1 MIQKHRISTNLG
13 VDQKITVE
21 LKQDFDVLEIL
32 SLKFSQSDIYTSIC
46 SDYGVVCG
54 RVTANNGFGLGN
66 ARVSIFIPLSTE
78 DEDDPIIS
86 KLYPYKE
93 VNDKDENGYRYNLLP
108 KRQQHG
114 GHAAT
119 GTFPDQ
125 IDVLTR
131 EEVLEVYEKYY
142 KFTVKTNGS
151 GDFMIWGVPVGNQ
164 TIHVDVDLSDIG
176 CFSLRPNDFQRMGVG
191 LDQFKNKYSF
201 KSSEDLDSLPQIVT
215 FDKIIEVYPFWGNEE
230 LCEIGISRTD
240 FDLSER
246 GINIQP
252 KAYLIGGTF
261 TDSGK
266 NAINKNCTPRK
277 KMGRKCDLVAKSA
290 KIEAIRFSQDK
301 DEFNRPY
308 LQYLNFDEDVP
319 DDGGFVIP
327 IVMNMDYVI
336 TNEFGENEI
345 TNDPNK
351 GIATSGCYRFRF
363 NINDQGLERVRQ
375 NADYLI
381 PNIREY
387 GNFEDPSDQNS
398 EWLIQDSS
406 YYFGTD
412 YSGYPQ
418 DALSL
423 ILNNEG
429 GEFYPKDYFYRFNY
443 NKVYTV
449 SSFQGST
456 YAETGF
462 LGFGNNR
469 YLGLKDLV
477 PGEEEDCT
485 DNLTPPVNFGTKNYT
500 FSILIADILL
510 LLEYLFNFIT
520 LIFFN
525 TGSRVIHTIA
535 QFCLDFGSPLGGLGR
550 RLKKL
555 AYTFQDNGQ
564 KGLGLITYPECD
576 ECAGGDFGITSDQ
589 EEKKIKFCKVGE
601 GRLQTLNSR
610 GSLRATQIGYG
621 PQYLKGKCLE
631 RYNSGHPEIIP
642 LNDDAFNPFMTI
654 QENYYISEGL
664 IPITKPGTPNGS
676 WFYEK
681 TWVSWDIFGWEI
693 NFSEMRFED
702 GEGYWSGASGFFNYN
717 IYYKFYDEDGNDWSS
732 GAISTAITN
741 VALESGCDIYDS
753 PYNESLVNKYY
764 TSETG
769 DRSPVT
775 PQMFNATTMNMVGAN
790 LTDDG
795 LYKLIRHYDDKSYAP
810 FTPSGQSEF
819 KNGVFYVVPGSQ
831 TNSRLVGIL
840 KEHRIRKRVG
850 KLFCGGIVSYG
861 YIDNWLSGSLYFH
874 QFKAKRVFKMIESAI
889 RYCRQTVRF
898 VTTNSVNRFYYRST
912 PILTGTTV
920 GFVGKVEN
928 NGKVR
933 RLGHPT
939 TFVDLGPRDEFIKE
953 ICVDKSLDPNCSVSR
968 NIGATSYKNFGEL
981 VGLAINYRLD
991 TTNNAYNIN
1000 SFFDN
1005 EGFKNMGFQE
1015 VFAGDIL
1022 QLASI
1027 NSEVGIEEFDL
1038 QSPKYLGYS
1047 YQYLDPELFP
1057 DVFKKT
1063 DVDGNKYWGPTPITF
1078 ELDDSGERVRLCL
1091 NEPTH
1096 LNYTGGTVQGRL
1108 TESSQDIPFY
1118 LWDKKGYGFGGT
1130 TEKTSD
1136 DQSWDYTNIQLQPLQ
1151 GMTFGYDY
1159 YGANDDD
1166 SDKYMLLPM
1175 TNNFSGL
1182 TLTNIN
1188 VIGAG
1193 VEFDDIITGK
1203 TSLGNTLEL
1212 GANPKIELYN
1222 GEYPGY
1228 TILLVDTGTIENP
1241 LTGRLYVRI
1250 GPAMGNSTH
1259 LGRTITD
1266 GFYKMNW
1273 DVNMD
1278 FSILP
1283 KKDYYST
1290 KTKQIL
1296 STPFH
1301 FYFGL
1306 KAGKTGLDKFI
1317 DLFGPKDSFLLDEC
1331 AENSAFNMITPTPT
1345 ATLAPG
1351 PTPTPTPIPPTPT
1364 PTSTSTN
1371 VTYNYYLYDV
1381 TRSSIPNADGQYFT
1395 YIGANG
1401 TTQIILQNTY
1411 GYVGRYCMRENS
1423 YQNNGYNLYSISQ
1436 QGICYPS

>member
-1 MIQKHRISTNLG
+1 MTQKHRISTNLG

-32 SLKFSQSDIYTSIC
+32 SLKFTQSEIYTSIC

-66 ARVSIFIPLSTE
+66 ARVSIFIPLDAE
-78 DEDDPIIS
+78 DENDPVIS
-86 KLYPYKE
+86 KLYPYKS
-93 VNDKDENGYRYNLLP
+93 VGDKNDANYRYNLLP
-108 KRQQHG
+108 SRQQHG

-125 IDVLTR
+125 RDVLTR

-142 KFTVKTNGS
+142 KFTVKTNGA

-176 CFSLRPNDFQRMGVG
+176 CFSLRPNDFQRMGIG
-191 LDQFKNKYSF
+191 LDQFKNKYTF
-201 KSSEDLDSLPQIVT
+201 KSSEDIDSLPQIVS

-230 LCEIGISRTD
+230 LCEIGITRTD
-240 FDLSER
+240 FDLSDR
-246 GINIQP
+246 GVNIQP

-266 NAINKNCTPRK
+266 NAINKNCTVRK
-277 KMGRKCDLVAKSA
+277 KMGRKCDLIAKSA
-290 KIEAIRFSQDK
+290 KIEAIRFTQEK
-301 DEFNRPY
+301 DPETHRPY
-308 LQYLNFDEDVP
+308 LQYINLDEDVP

-327 IVMNMDYVI
+327 VEMNMDYVI

-351 GIATSGCYRFRF
+351 GIPTSGCYRFRF
-363 NINDQGLERVRQ
+363 NINDQGLERVRA

-381 PNIREY
+381 PNVREY
-387 GNFEDPSDQNS
+387 GYFSNPADQENS
-398 EWLIQDSS
+398 WVINDKS
-406 YYFGTD
+406 YAFSTSYDD
-412 YSGYPQ
+412 YMPE
-418 DALSL
+418 ALPL

-456 YAETGF
+456 YAHTGA

-477 PGEEEDCT
+477 PGDEEDCT
-485 DNLTPPVNFGTKNYT
+485 DNVTPPVNFGTKNYT
-500 FSILIADILL
+500 FSILIADVLL

-525 TGSRVIHTIA
+525 IGSRVLHSIGEW
-535 QFCLDFGSPLGGLGR
+535 CLDFGWPLGGLGR
-550 RLKKL
+550 KMKKF
-555 AYTFQDNGQ
+555 AYTLQDSGQ
-564 KGLGLITYPECD
+564 KGLGLITYPECE
-576 ECAGGDFGITSDQ
+576 ECSSGDFGITSDQ
-589 EEKKIKFCKVGE
+589 TDIKIKFCKVGE
-601 GRLQTLNSR
+601 GRLIAYNSTNHT
-610 GSLRATQIGYG
+610 ATAIDYG
-621 PQYLKGKCLE
+621 PQYLVGKCLE

-642 LNDDAFNPFMTI
+642 NQDDSFNGFFPIM
-654 QENYYISEGL
+654 ENYYISEGL
-664 IPITKPGTPNGS
+664 IPLTKENTPNGS
-676 WFYEK
+676 WFYEH
-681 TWVSWDIFGWEI
+681 TIVDWWFV
-693 NFSEMRFED
+693 NFSEMKFHD
-702 GEGYWSGASGFFNYN
+702 GDGYWSGDSGFFNYN
-717 IYYKFYDEDGNDWSS
+717 IYYKFYDEDGVDWTE
-732 GAISTAITN
+732 GAQTNNLIN
-741 VALESGCDIYDS
+741 VASESGCDLYDT
-753 PYNESLVNKYY
+753 PYNEALVYKYY

-769 DRSPVT
+769 DRSPVF
-775 PQMFNATTMNMVGAN
+775 PNLFNPSSMDMVGSN
-790 LTDDG
+790 LTDDN
-795 LYKLIRHYDDKSYAP
+795 LYKLVRQYDSKSYTP

-819 KNGVFYVVPGSQ
+819 KNGMFYVVPGSQ
-831 TNSRLVGIL
+831 TNARLIGIL

-850 KLFCGGIVSYG
+850 KLFCGGIVSYAF
-861 YIDNWLSGSLYFH
+861 IDNWLSGSLYFH
-874 QFKAKRVFKMIESAI
+874 QFKAKRVFKMVESAI
-889 RYCRQTVRF
+889 RYCRETVRF
-898 VTTNSVNRFYYRST
+898 VGNNTNRFYYRST
-912 PILTGTTV
+912 PILTGTTM
-920 GFVGKVEN
+920 GFVGKVS
-928 NGKVR
+928 GTVDKRVR

-953 ICVDKSLDPNCSVSR
+953 ICIDQSLDPNCSVSR
-968 NIGATSYKNFGEL
+968 IIGPTSFKNFGEL
-981 VGLAINYRLD
+981 IGMVINYRLD
-991 TTNNAYNIN
+991 TTNNDYGLN
-1000 SFFDN
+1000 SFFKN
-1005 EGFKNMGFQE
+1005 EGFKGQGFDE
-1015 VFAGDIL
+1015 VFAGDVL

-1047 YQYLDPELFP
+1047 YQYLDPDFYP

-1063 DVDGNKYWGPTPITF
+1063 GVDGNKYWGPTPITF

-1108 TESSQDIPFY
+1108 TESSQEVPFY

-1130 TEKTSD
+1130 SEATSD
-1136 DQSWDYTNIQLQPLQ
+1136 DQSWDYSSIQLQPLQ
-1151 GMTFGYDY
+1151 GMTYGYNY
-1159 YGANDDD
+1159 NGMYDDD

-1175 TNNFSGL
+1175 TNDFSGL
-1182 TLTNIN
+1182 TITNMN
-1188 VIGAG
+1188 VTG
-1193 VEFDDIITGK
+1193 VGIEFDDIITGK
-1203 TSLGNTLEL
+1203 TSLGDTLEL
-1212 GANPKIELYN
+1212 GTNPKITLYN

-1228 TILLVDTGTIENP
+1228 TILLVDTGTIEEP

-1250 GPAMGNSTH
+1250 GQAMGNSTH
-1259 LGRTITD
+1259 LGQTITD

-1273 DVNMD
+1273 DANMD
-1278 FSILP
+1278 FLILP
-1283 KKDYYST
+1283 KKDYYSS

-1317 DLFGPKDSFLLDEC
+1317 DLYGPKGAFPS
-1331 AENSAFNMITPTPT
+1331 AE
-1345 ATLAPG
+1345 
-1351 PTPTPTPIPPTPT
+1351 
-1364 PTSTSTN
+1364 
-1371 VTYNYYLYDV
+1371 
-1381 TRSSIPNADGQYFT
+1381 
-1395 YIGANG
+1395 
-1401 TTQIILQNTY
+1401 
-1411 GYVGRYCMRENS
+1411 
-1423 YQNNGYNLYSISQ
+1423 
-1436 QGICYPS
+1436 

>member
-1 MIQKHRISTNLG
+1 MIQKHRIATNLG

-66 ARVSIFIPLSTE
+66 ARVSIFIPLDSE
-78 DEDDPIIS
+78 DENDPVIS

-93 VNDKDENGYRYNLLP
+93 VSDKDENGYRYNLLP

-125 IDVLTR
+125 KDVLTR

-142 KFTVKTNGS
+142 KFTVKTNGA

-176 CFSLRPNDFQRMGVG
+176 CFSLRPNDFQRMGIG
-191 LDQFKNKYSF
+191 LDQFKNKYTF
-201 KSSEDLDSLPQIVT
+201 KSSEDIDSLPQIVT
-215 FDKIIEVYPFWGNEE
+215 FDKLIEVYPFWGNED
-230 LCEIGISRTD
+230 LCEIGITRTD

-290 KIEAIRFSQDK
+290 KIEAIRFTQDK
-301 DEFNRPY
+301 DEHNRPY

-363 NINDQGLERVRQ
+363 NINDQGLQRVRA

-381 PNIREY
+381 PNVREY
-387 GNFEDPSDQNS
+387 GNFVDPSDQTS
-398 EWLIQDSS
+398 EWIIKDES
-406 YYFGTD
+406 YAFSTNYDD
-412 YSGYPQ
+412 YWP
-418 DALSL
+418 DALPL

-456 YAETGF
+456 GAQTGA

-500 FSILIADILL
+500 FSLLIADILL
-510 LLEYLFNFIT
+510 LLEYLFNYIT

-525 TGSRVIHTIA
+525 SGSRVLHAIGE
-535 QFCLDFGSPLGGLGR
+535 FCISTGWPLARIGTWLR
-550 RLKKL
+550 KL
-555 AYTFQDNGQ
+555 AYTLQDSGQ
-564 KGLGLITYPECD
+564 KGLGLVTYPECD
-576 ECAGGDFGITSDQ
+576 ECSGGEFGATS
-589 EEKKIKFCKVGE
+589 EAVEKVIKFCKVGHAV
-601 GRLQTLNSR
+601 LIKS
-610 GSLRATQIGYG
+610 QIGQG
-621 PQYLKGKCLE
+621 SSLEAHGITFDASLLKGACIA
-631 RYNSGHPEIIP
+631 YNQQHNIVPSGGFGGFRPIQQNYLLGGGLVELTKTDTPGGSYFWEETLVDISWD
-642 LNDDAFNPFMTI
+642 LGYLGSGGVNSTI
-654 QENYYISEGL
+654 QHFFDGTGEYASETG
-664 IPITKPGTPNGS
+664 
-676 WFYEK
+676 WFYP
-681 TWVSWDIFGWEI
+681 D
-693 NFSEMRFED
+693 
-702 GEGYWSGASGFFNYN
+702 
-717 IYYKFYDEDGNDWSS
+717 IYYKYYDEDGVDWSS
-732 GAISTAITN
+732 GGAATSITN
-741 VALESGCDIYDS
+741 VALENGCDIYDS

-769 DRSPVT
+769 DRSPIL
-775 PQMFNATTMNMVGAN
+775 PSLYDPNTMDLVGAN

-795 LYKLIRHYDDKSYAP
+795 KYKLLKHYSDKNFSP

-819 KNGVFYVVPGSQ
+819 KNGMFYVVPGAQ
-831 TNSRLVGIL
+831 TNARLIGIL

-850 KLFCGGIVSYG
+850 KLFCGGIVSYS

-874 QFKAKRVFKMIESAI
+874 QFKAKRVFKMVESAI
-889 RYCRQTVRF
+889 RYCRETVRF
-898 VTTNSVNRFYYRST
+898 VTANKVNRFYYRST
-912 PILTGTTV
+912 PILTGTTM
-920 GFVGKVEN
+920 GFVGKIDPN
-928 NGKVR
+928 KTTR

-953 ICVDKSLDPNCSVSR
+953 ICIDKSLDPNCSISR
-968 NIGATSYKNFGEL
+968 YIGPTSYKNFGEL
-981 VGLAINYRLD
+981 MGLAINYRLD
-991 TTNNAYNIN
+991 TSNNNYSIN
-1000 SFFDN
+1000 NFFEN
-1005 EGFKNMGFQE
+1005 TGFQSNGFQQ
-1015 VFAGDIL
+1015 VLGGDML
-1022 QLASI
+1022 QLISI
-1027 NSEVGIEEFDL
+1027 SGEAGIEEFDL

-1047 YQYLDPELFP
+1047 YQYLDPDLYP

-1063 DVDGNKYWGPTPITF
+1063 GIDGNKYWGPVPITF

-1091 NEPTH
+1091 NEP
-1096 LNYTGGTVQGRL
+1096 GRL
-1108 TESSQDIPFY
+1108 GWDSDTNGSSQPVPFY

-1130 TEKTSD
+1130 SESTAD
-1136 DQSWDYTNIQLQPLQ
+1136 NQSWDYRNLEIQPLQ
-1151 GMTFGYDY
+1151 GMTKFYDY
-1159 YGANDDD
+1159 HGVNDDT

-1175 TNNFSGL
+1175 TNDFSGL
-1182 TLTNIN
+1182 TITNMN
-1188 VIGAG
+1188 VTG
-1193 VEFDDIITGK
+1193 VGIEFDDVITGI
-1203 TSLGNTLEL
+1203 TSGTTIELGPTTGNT
-1212 GANPKIELYN
+1212 LYN

-1228 TILLVDTGTIENP
+1228 TILLVDTGTLEEP

-1250 GPAMGNSTH
+1250 GPALGSSTH
-1259 LGRTITD
+1259 LGRTISY

-1278 FSILP
+1278 FNILP
-1283 KKDYYST
+1283 KKDYYSSS
-1290 KTKQIL
+1290 TKQIL
-1296 STPFH
+1296 STPFQ

-1317 DLFGPKDSFLLDEC
+1317 DQFGPKGAFPS
-1331 AENSAFNMITPTPT
+1331 AE
-1345 ATLAPG
+1345 
-1351 PTPTPTPIPPTPT
+1351 
-1364 PTSTSTN
+1364 
-1371 VTYNYYLYDV
+1371 
-1381 TRSSIPNADGQYFT
+1381 
-1395 YIGANG
+1395 
-1401 TTQIILQNTY
+1401 
-1411 GYVGRYCMRENS
+1411 
-1423 YQNNGYNLYSISQ
+1423 
-1436 QGICYPS
+1436 

>member
-1 MIQKHRISTNLG
+1 MIQKHRIATNIG

-32 SLKFSQSDIYTSIC
+32 SLKFTQKEVYTSIC

-54 RVTANNGFGLGN
+54 RITANNGFGLGN
-66 ARVSIFIPLSTE
+66 ARVSIFIPLSSE
-78 DEDDPIIS
+78 DENDPVIS
-86 KLYPYKE
+86 TLYPYKQ
-93 VNDKDENGYRYNLLP
+93 VTDKNEEQYRYNLLP
-108 KRQQHG
+108 SRQQHG

-125 IDVLTR
+125 SDILTR

-142 KFTVKTNGS
+142 KYTVKTNGA

-176 CFSLRPNDFQRMGVG
+176 CFSLRPNDFQRMGIG
-191 LDQFKNKYSF
+191 LDQFKNKYTF
-201 KSSEDLDSLPQIVT
+201 KSSVDLDELPQIVS
-215 FDKIIEVYPFWGNEE
+215 FDKLINVYPFWGNEE

-240 FDLSER
+240 FDLSDK

-277 KMGRKCDLVAKSA
+277 KMGRKCDLVAKSS
-290 KIEAIRFSQDK
+290 KVEAIRFSQDK
-301 DEFNRPY
+301 DEYNRPY

-363 NINDQGLERVRQ
+363 NINDQGKDRVRQ

-387 GNFEDPSDQNS
+387 GNFKIPSDQTS

-406 YYFGTD
+406 YYFGI
-412 YSGYPQ
+412 GYPQ

-456 YAETGF
+456 QAQTGA

-469 YLGLKDLV
+469 YLGLKDLA

-485 DNLTPPVNFGTKNYT
+485 DNVTPPVNFGTKNYT

-525 TGSRVIHTIA
+525 SGSRVLHELGE
-535 QFCLDFGSPLGGLGR
+535 FCLDVGWPLARIGTRLRKLG
-550 RLKKL
+550 
-555 AYTFQDNGQ
+555 YTLQDSGQ

-576 ECAGGDFGITSDQ
+576 ECSGGEFGATSDAT
-589 EEKKIKFCKVGE
+589 EKIIKFCKVGSAVVVKSQV
-601 GRLQTLNSR
+601 GQGNS
-610 GSLRATQIGYG
+610 LLATKITFNTSR
-621 PQYLKGKCLE
+621 LKGACIA
-631 RYNSGHPEIIP
+631 Y
-642 LNDDAFNPFMTI
+642 DAINKIVPRNTDGTFITTFAGFRPI
-654 QENYYISEGL
+654 QENYYLGPNLVELTKTNTPGGSYFWEETLVDISWDLGWL
-664 IPITKPGTPNGS
+664 GSGGVTIRLQHFYDGTGEYAAETG
-676 WFYEK
+676 WFYP
-681 TWVSWDIFGWEI
+681 D
-693 NFSEMRFED
+693 
-702 GEGYWSGASGFFNYN
+702 
-717 IYYKFYDEDGNDWSS
+717 IYYKYYDEDGVDWSS
-732 GAISTAITN
+732 GGPTSTIT
-741 VALESGCDIYDS
+741 VALESGCDVYDS
-753 PYNESLVNKYY
+753 PYNESLVKLYY

-769 DRSPVT
+769 NRSPVLPT
-775 PQMFNATTMNMVGAN
+775 LYNPNTMDLVGAN

-795 LYKLIRHYDDKSYAP
+795 NYKLLKQYGGKSFSP

-819 KNGVFYVVPGSQ
+819 KNGMFYVVPGSQ
-831 TNSRLVGIL
+831 TNKQLIGIL

-850 KLFCGGIVSYG
+850 KLFCGGIVSYSF
-861 YIDNWLSGSLYFH
+861 IDNWLSGSLYFH

-889 RYCRQTVRF
+889 SYCRETVRF
-898 VTTNSVNRFYYRST
+898 VGNGTNRFYYRST
-912 PILTGTTV
+912 PILTGTTTS
-920 GFVGKVEN
+920 FVGKVEN
-928 NGKVR
+928 GGLTR
-933 RLGHPT
+933 RIGHPT

-953 ICVDKSLDPNCSVSR
+953 ICIDKSLDPNCSISR
-968 NIGATSYKNFGEL
+968 NIGPTSYKNFGEL
-981 VGLAINYRLD
+981 MGLAINYRLD
-991 TTNNAYNIN
+991 TSNNEYSIN
-1000 SFFDN
+1000 NFFDN
-1005 EGFKNMGFQE
+1005 AGFKYNGFEE
-1015 VFAGDIL
+1015 VLGGDML
-1022 QLASI
+1022 QLISI

-1047 YQYLDPELFP
+1047 YQYLDPDLYP

-1063 DVDGNKYWGPTPITF
+1063 GVDGNKYWGPIPITF

-1108 TESSQDIPFY
+1108 TESSQDVPFY

-1130 TEKTSD
+1130 SEKTAD
-1136 DQSWDYTNIQLQPLQ
+1136 NQSWDYRNLELQPLQ
-1151 GMTFGYDY
+1151 GMTKAYDY

-1182 TLTNIN
+1182 TITNIN
-1188 VIGAG
+1188 VEG
-1193 VEFDDIITGK
+1193 VGIEFDDVITGI
-1203 TSLGNTLEL
+1203 TSGTTIELGPTTGNTF
-1212 GANPKIELYN
+1212 YN

-1228 TILLVDTGTIENP
+1228 TILLVDTGTLDEP

-1259 LGRTITD
+1259 LGRTISY

-1273 DVNMD
+1273 TPSMD
-1278 FSILP
+1278 FIILP
-1283 KKDYYST
+1283 KKDYYSSS
-1290 KTKQIL
+1290 TKQIL
-1296 STPFH
+1296 STPFQ

-1317 DLFGPKDSFLLDEC
+1317 DLYGPKGAFPS
-1331 AENSAFNMITPTPT
+1331 AE
-1345 ATLAPG
+1345 
-1351 PTPTPTPIPPTPT
+1351 
-1364 PTSTSTN
+1364 
-1371 VTYNYYLYDV
+1371 
-1381 TRSSIPNADGQYFT
+1381 
-1395 YIGANG
+1395 
-1401 TTQIILQNTY
+1401 
-1411 GYVGRYCMRENS
+1411 
-1423 YQNNGYNLYSISQ
+1423 
-1436 QGICYPS
+1436 

>member
-32 SLKFSQSDIYTSIC
+32 SLKFSQSEVYTSIC

-66 ARVSIFIPLSTE
+66 ARVSIFIPLTTE
-78 DEDDPIIS
+78 DEEDPVIS

-93 VNDKDENGYRYNLLP
+93 VTDKDDNNYRYNLLP
-108 KRQQHG
+108 ARQQHG
-114 GHAAT
+114 GHAPT

-125 IDVLTR
+125 SDILGR

-151 GDFMIWGVPVGNQ
+151 GDFMIWGVPIGVQ

-176 CFSLRPNDFQRMGVG
+176 CFSLRPNDFQRMGIG

-201 KSSEDLDSLPQIVT
+201 KSSEDIDSLPQIVT

-240 FDLSER
+240 FDLSDK
-246 GINIQP
+246 GINILP
-252 KAYLIGGTF
+252 RAYLIGGTY
-261 TDSGK
+261 TDSAK

-277 KMGRKCDLVAKSA
+277 KMGRKCDLVVKSA
-290 KIEAIRFSQDK
+290 KVEAIRFSQTK
-301 DEFNRPY
+301 DEYNRPY

-327 IVMNMDYVI
+327 IVMNMDFVI

-363 NINDQGLERVRQ
+363 NINDQGLERARQ

-381 PNIREY
+381 PNVREY
-387 GNFEDPSDQNS
+387 GHFKTPSDQTS
-398 EWLIQDSS
+398 EWLIKDES
-406 YYFGTD
+406 YAFSTNYND
-412 YSGYPQ
+412 YWP
-418 DALSL
+418 DALPL
-423 ILNNEG
+423 ILNNEDG
-429 GEFYPKDYFYRFNY
+429 QFYPKDYFYRFSY

-456 YAETGF
+456 QAQTGAF
-462 LGFGNNR
+462 GFGNNR
-469 YLGLKDLV
+469 YLGLKDLA

-500 FSILIADILL
+500 FPLLIADILL

-520 LIFFN
+520 LLFFN
-525 TGSRVIHTIA
+525 SASRLLHETA
-535 QFCLDFGSPLGGLGR
+535 DWALDRGWPMARLGKY
-550 RLKKL
+550 LKKL
-555 AYTFQDNGQ
+555 AYNLQDSGQ

-576 ECAGGDFGITSDQ
+576 ECSAGEFGATSNFT
-589 EEKKIKFCKVGE
+589 EKRIKFCKVGTVKLIKLQVGQ
-601 GRLQTLNSR
+601 GR
-610 GSLRATQIGYG
+610 SLEAHDISFSTSF
-621 PQYLKGKCLE
+621 LKGACIA
-631 RYNSGHPEIIP
+631 YNQQNNIIP
-642 LNDDAFNPFMTI
+642 SGGNTFGGFRPVQQNYYLNNTYIELTKTNTEGGSYFWEETLVDISWDLGYLGSGGVNLTI
-654 QENYYISEGL
+654 QHFRD
-664 IPITKPGTPNGS
+664 GTGEYS
-676 WFYEK
+676 AESGWFYP
-681 TWVSWDIFGWEI
+681 G
-693 NFSEMRFED
+693 
-702 GEGYWSGASGFFNYN
+702 
-717 IYYKFYDEDGNDWSS
+717 IYYKYYDEDGVDWSS
-732 GAISTAITN
+732 GGPSGGVVN

-753 PYNESLVNKYY
+753 PYNEALVNRYY

-769 DRSPVT
+769 NRSPIL
-775 PQMFNATTMNMVGAN
+775 PSAYNPNTMDLVGAN

-795 LYKLIRHYDDKSYAP
+795 KFKLIKQYSDKSYSP

-819 KNGVFYVVPGSQ
+819 KDGMFYVVPGSQ
-831 TNSRLVGIL
+831 TNARLLGIL

-850 KLFCGGIVSYG
+850 KLFCGGIVSYS
-861 YIDNWLSGSLYFH
+861 YIDNWLSGSLYFY
-874 QFKAKRVFKMIESAI
+874 QFKAKRVFKMVESAI
-889 RYCRQTVRF
+889 RYCRETVRF
-898 VTTNSVNRFYYRST
+898 VTANKVNRFYYRST

-928 NGKVR
+928 NGLTR

-953 ICVDKSLDPNCSVSR
+953 ICIDKSLDPNCSISR
-968 NIGATSYKNFGEL
+968 NIGPTSYKNFGEL
-981 VGLAINYRLD
+981 MGLAINYRLD
-991 TTNNAYNIN
+991 TSNNDYSIN
-1000 SFFDN
+1000 NFFDN
-1005 EGFKNMGFQE
+1005 TGFKNNGFQQ
-1015 VFAGDIL
+1015 VLGGDML
-1022 QLASI
+1022 QLISI

-1047 YQYLDPELFP
+1047 YQYLDPDLYP

-1063 DVDGNKYWGPTPITF
+1063 GIDGNQYWGPVPITF

-1091 NEPTH
+1091 NEP
-1096 LNYTGGTVQGRL
+1096 GRL
-1108 TESSQDIPFY
+1108 GWDSNTYGSSQTVPFY

-1130 TEKTSD
+1130 SEATAD
-1136 DQSWDYTNIQLQPLQ
+1136 NQSWDYMNVELQPLQ
-1151 GMTFGYDY
+1151 GMTKAYDY
-1159 YGANDDD
+1159 YGQNDDD

-1182 TLTNIN
+1182 TITNMN
-1188 VIGAG
+1188 VTGIEI
-1193 VEFDDIITGK
+1193 EFDDVITGI
-1203 TSLGNTLEL
+1203 TSGTSIELGPTTGNTF
-1212 GANPKIELYN
+1212 YN

-1228 TILLVDTGTIENP
+1228 TILLVDTGTLDEP

-1259 LGRTITD
+1259 LGRTITN

-1273 DVNMD
+1273 TPNMD
-1278 FSILP
+1278 FMILP

-1290 KTKQIL
+1290 TTKQIL
-1296 STPFH
+1296 STPFQ

-1317 DLFGPKDSFLLDEC
+1317 DQFGPKGAFPS
-1331 AENSAFNMITPTPT
+1331 AE
-1345 ATLAPG
+1345 
-1351 PTPTPTPIPPTPT
+1351 
-1364 PTSTSTN
+1364 
-1371 VTYNYYLYDV
+1371 
-1381 TRSSIPNADGQYFT
+1381 
-1395 YIGANG
+1395 
-1401 TTQIILQNTY
+1401 
-1411 GYVGRYCMRENS
+1411 
-1423 YQNNGYNLYSISQ
+1423 
-1436 QGICYPS
+1436 